1 MNIAIESLLFIVPS
15 ILIYR
20 LHMPLQKRLV
30 AIAFLSVRTL

>member
-1 MNIAIESLLFIVPS
+1 MNIAIESLLLIVPS
-15 ILIYR
+15 VLVYR